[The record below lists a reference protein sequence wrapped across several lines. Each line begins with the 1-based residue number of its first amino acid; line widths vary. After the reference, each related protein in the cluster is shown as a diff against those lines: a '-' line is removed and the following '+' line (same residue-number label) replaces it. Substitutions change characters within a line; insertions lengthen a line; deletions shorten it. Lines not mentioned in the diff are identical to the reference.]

1 MTRSLS
7 NVIKA
12 AAVTYTQEIR
22 TIDSNLR
29 EGGFT
34 RLAVEKRA
42 NVSGGEVTEGFKPG
56 IPGIFSD
63 QGGVEPE
70 DVPEDLAAEFAAE
83 KARLEQLK
91 KEAEDVLSDA
101 REEVKKLL
109 AGAKV
114 DAEEIRKQAYAD
126 GLRQGEQKAKE
137 KYDSMKVGLEAEVK
151 RQKEDYERQV
161 SELEPAFAEILIK
174 LLEKL
179 TGVLLAEKQ
188 GIIAYLL
195 EQAIRGIEPGMTYLV
210 HVSAEDFPLA
220 NSKKG
225 ELLRDLKEGAVL
237 EIIEDRTM
245 QKGQCIIETDSRI
258 FDCGIDTQM
267 KNLAGDLRL
276 LAGGREG
283 IKPDD

>member
-1 MTRSLS
+1 MS

-161 SELEPAFAEILIK
+161 SGLEPTFAEILIK

-283 IKPDD
+283 

>member
-1 MTRSLS
+1 MS

-137 KYDSMKVGLEAEVK
+137 KYDSMKVRLEAEVK

-283 IKPDD
+283 

>member
-1 MTRSLS
+1 MS

-56 IPGIFSD
+56 IPGIFSY

-161 SELEPAFAEILIK
+161 SELEPTFAEILIK

-283 IKPDD
+283 

>member
-1 MTRSLS
+1 MS

-42 NVSGGEVTEGFKPG
+42 NVSEGEVTEGFKPG

-137 KYDSMKVGLEAEVK
+137 KYDSMKVRLEAEVK

-161 SELEPAFAEILIK
+161 SELEPTFAEILIK

-283 IKPDD
+283 

>member
-1 MTRSLS
+1 MS

-42 NVSGGEVTEGFKPG
+42 NVSEGEVTEGFKPG

-161 SELEPAFAEILIK
+161 SELEPTFAEILIK

-283 IKPDD
+283 

>member
-1 MTRSLS
+1 MS

-151 RQKEDYERQV
+151 RQKEDYERQG
-161 SELEPAFAEILIK
+161 SELEPTFAEILIK

-283 IKPDD
+283 

>member
-7 NVIKA
+7 KVIKA

-137 KYDSMKVGLEAEVK
+137 KYDSMKVRLEAEVK

-220 NSKKG
+220 SSKKG

-283 IKPDD
+283 

>member
-1 MTRSLS
+1 MS

-91 KEAEDVLSDA
+91 KEAEDVPSDA

-161 SELEPAFAEILIK
+161 SELEPTFAEILIK

-283 IKPDD
+283 

>member
-137 KYDSMKVGLEAEVK
+137 KYDSMKVRLEAEVK

-283 IKPDD
+283 

>member
-161 SELEPAFAEILIK
+161 SELEPTFAEILIK

-283 IKPDD
+283 

>member
-1 MTRSLS
+1 MS

-42 NVSGGEVTEGFKPG
+42 NVSEGEVTEGFKPG

-63 QGGVEPE
+63 QGGVESE

-83 KARLEQLK
+83 KARLEALK

-137 KYDSMKVGLEAEVK
+137 KYDSMKVRLEAEVK

-210 HVSAEDFPLA
+210 HVSAEDFLLA
-220 NSKKG
+220 SSKKG

-283 IKPDD
+283 

>member
-1 MTRSLS
+1 MS

-42 NVSGGEVTEGFKPG
+42 NVSEEEVTEGFKPG

-137 KYDSMKVGLEAEVK
+137 KYDSMKVRLEAEVK

-283 IKPDD
+283 

>member
-137 KYDSMKVGLEAEVK
+137 KYDSMKVRLEAEVK

-179 TGVLLAEKQ
+179 TGVLIAEKQ

-283 IKPDD
+283 

>member
-1 MTRSLS
+1 MS

-161 SELEPAFAEILIK
+161 SELEPTFAEILIK

-258 FDCGIDTQM
+258 FFCGIDTQM

-283 IKPDD
+283 

>member
-1 MTRSLS
+1 MS

-151 RQKEDYERQV
+151 RQKEDFERQV
-161 SELEPAFAEILIK
+161 SELEPTFAEILIK

-283 IKPDD
+283 

>member
-1 MTRSLS
+1 MS

-283 IKPDD
+283 

>member
-1 MTRSLS
+1 
-7 NVIKA
+7 VIKA

-42 NVSGGEVTEGFKPG
+42 NVSEGEVTEGFKPG

-137 KYDSMKVGLEAEVK
+137 KYDSMKVRLEAEVK

-283 IKPDD
+283 

>member
-1 MTRSLS
+1 MS

-22 TIDSNLR
+22 TIDSNLK

-42 NVSGGEVTEGFKPG
+42 NVSEGEVTEGFKPG

-63 QGGVEPE
+63 QGAVEPE

-137 KYDSMKVGLEAEVK
+137 KYDSMKVRLEAEVK

-283 IKPDD
+283 

>member
-1 MTRSLS
+1 MS

-42 NVSGGEVTEGFKPG
+42 NVSGGEATEGFKPG

-161 SELEPAFAEILIK
+161 SELEPTFAEILIK

-283 IKPDD
+283 

>member
-1 MTRSLS
+1 MS

-114 DAEEIRKQAYAD
+114 NAEEIRKQAYAD

-161 SELEPAFAEILIK
+161 SELEPTFAEILIK

-283 IKPDD
+283 

>member
-42 NVSGGEVTEGFKPG
+42 NVSEEEVTEGFKPG

-137 KYDSMKVGLEAEVK
+137 KYDSMKVRLEAEVK

-283 IKPDD
+283 

>member
-22 TIDSNLR
+22 TIDSNLK

-42 NVSGGEVTEGFKPG
+42 NVSEGEVTEGFKPG

-137 KYDSMKVGLEAEVK
+137 KYDSMKVRLEAEVK

-283 IKPDD
+283 

>member
-1 MTRSLS
+1 MS

-137 KYDSMKVGLEAEVK
+137 KYDSMKVGLDAEVK

-161 SELEPAFAEILIK
+161 SELEPTFAEILIK

-283 IKPDD
+283 

>member
-1 MTRSLS
+1 M
-7 NVIKA
+7 
-12 AAVTYTQEIR
+12 
-22 TIDSNLR
+22 
-29 EGGFT
+29 
-34 RLAVEKRA
+34 
-42 NVSGGEVTEGFKPG
+42 
-56 IPGIFSD
+56 
-63 QGGVEPE
+63 
-70 DVPEDLAAEFAAE
+70 PEDLAAEFAAE
-83 KARLEQLK
+83 KARLEALK

-137 KYDSMKVGLEAEVK
+137 KYDSMKVRLEAEVK

-220 NSKKG
+220 SSKKG

-283 IKPDD
+283 

>member
-1 MTRSLS
+1 MS

-42 NVSGGEVTEGFKPG
+42 NVSGGEVTEGIKPG

-137 KYDSMKVGLEAEVK
+137 KYDSMKVRLEAEVK

-283 IKPDD
+283 

>member
-1 MTRSLS
+1 MS

-42 NVSGGEVTEGFKPG
+42 NVSEGEVTEGFKPG

-63 QGGVEPE
+63 QDGVESE

-83 KARLEQLK
+83 KARLEALK

-137 KYDSMKVGLEAEVK
+137 KYDSMKVRLEAEVK

-220 NSKKG
+220 SSKKG

-283 IKPDD
+283 

>member
-1 MTRSLS
+1 MS

-101 REEVKKLL
+101 REKEKKLL

-137 KYDSMKVGLEAEVK
+137 KYDSMKVRLEAEVK

-283 IKPDD
+283 

>member
-1 MTRSLS
+1 MS

-42 NVSGGEVTEGFKPG
+42 NVSEGEVTEGFKPG

-137 KYDSMKVGLEAEVK
+137 KYDSMKVRLETEVK

-283 IKPDD
+283 

>member
-1 MTRSLS
+1 MS

-42 NVSGGEVTEGFKPG
+42 NVSEGEVTEGFKPG

-63 QGGVEPE
+63 QGGVESE

-83 KARLEQLK
+83 KARLEALK

-137 KYDSMKVGLEAEVK
+137 KYDSMKVRLEAEVK

-220 NSKKG
+220 SSKKG

-283 IKPDD
+283 

>member
-126 GLRQGEQKAKE
+126 GLRQREQKAKE

-161 SELEPAFAEILIK
+161 SELEPTFAEILIK

-283 IKPDD
+283 

>member
-1 MTRSLS
+1 MS

-161 SELEPAFAEILIK
+161 SELEPTFAEILIK

-283 IKPDD
+283 

>member
-1 MTRSLS
+1 MS

-42 NVSGGEVTEGFKPG
+42 KVSGGEVTEGFKPG

-283 IKPDD
+283 

>member
-1 MTRSLS
+1 MS

-161 SELEPAFAEILIK
+161 SELEPTFAEILIK

-245 QKGQCIIETDSRI
+245 QKGQCIIDTDSRI

-283 IKPDD
+283 

>member
-83 KARLEQLK
+83 KARHEQLK

-161 SELEPAFAEILIK
+161 SELEPTFAEILIK

-283 IKPDD
+283 

>member
-42 NVSGGEVTEGFKPG
+42 NVSEGEVTEGFKPG

-137 KYDSMKVGLEAEVK
+137 KYDSMKVRLETEVK

-283 IKPDD
+283 

>member
-137 KYDSMKVGLEAEVK
+137 KYDSMKVRLETEVK

-283 IKPDD
+283 

>member
-1 MTRSLS
+1 MS

-161 SELEPAFAEILIK
+161 SELEPTFAEILIK

-276 LAGGREG
+276 LAGREG
-283 IKPDD
+283 

>member
-1 MTRSLS
+1 LS

-161 SELEPAFAEILIK
+161 SELEPTFAEILIK

-283 IKPDD
+283 

>member
-1 MTRSLS
+1 MS

-22 TIDSNLR
+22 TIDSNLK

-42 NVSGGEVTEGFKPG
+42 NVSEGEVTEGFKPG

-137 KYDSMKVGLEAEVK
+137 KYDSMKVRLEAEVK

-283 IKPDD
+283 